1 MEWTESIRKTISYI
15 EKHLLDTENMQN
27 ISNKLGISN
36 FYSLLKNTCS
46 HFIQKKS
53 RKEK

>member
-15 EKHLLDTENMQN
+15 EKHLLTENMQN

-36 FYSLLKNTCS
+36 FYSLLKNICS
-46 HFIQKKS
+46 PFIQKKS